1 MKREENLGTLNR
13 NPLNIRCS
21 ARNHWLGLDPKRPCV
36 KGFCRFI
43 SVAYGYRAAV
53 VLIKTYI
60 QRRGCTTPRQIIGRW
75 APPSENRT
83 ALYVA
88 AVCGRSGLDPD
99 APVDVEGPQIGR
111 LVAAM
116 ARQETG
122 ARIVPEAVDELRRKF
137 GV

>member
-1 MKREENLGTLNR
+1 MKTTENLGTENR

-43 SVAYGYRAAV
+43 SAAHGYRAAV
-53 VLIKTYI
+53 VLVKTYI
-60 QRRGCTTPRQIIGRW
+60 VRYGCDTPRKIITRW

-83 ALYVA
+83 ELYVA
-88 AVCGRSGLDPD
+88 AVCGRCGLRPD
-99 APVDVEGPQIGR
+99 ERIATEGPQIGR
-111 LVAAM
+111 LVSAM

-122 ARIVPEAVDELRRKF
+122 AHATPAYIDSLRRKF